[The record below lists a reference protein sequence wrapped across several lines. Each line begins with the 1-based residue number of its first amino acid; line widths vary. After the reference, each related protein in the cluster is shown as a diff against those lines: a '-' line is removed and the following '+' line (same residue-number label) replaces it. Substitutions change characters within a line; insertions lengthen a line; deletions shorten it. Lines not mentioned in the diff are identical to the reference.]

1 MYKDGNRERSNRR
14 NDGRQRIIRRDGEAI
29 GGRVVIEEVVGIG
42 DGLALEV
49 EAAGRDVNEE
59 EGEIGTT
66 QPDSSALMTEREISI
81 SVSKVLAE

>member
-1 MYKDGNRERSNRR
+1 MSEA
-14 NDGRQRIIRRDGEAI
+14 IGETMVGSVSSAEMGDAI
-29 GGRVVIEEVVGIG
+29 GGRVAIEEVVGIG